1 MKIVSITW
9 NSYIPPLLKAGKKL
23 GFEIEAYSSRTL
35 EEEPEKLETV
45 IKSCETADIALLYYT
60 SGSFWDELNLKLE
73 TIKEKT
79 PVVCTGHDAYL
90 WTKSSVKPEIAA
102 KAYLYFTYNGEENL
116 INLLKYLR
124 HEVFKEGSI
133 APPPKNIA
141 WDGLFHPDAEVWFS
155 NVKDYLDWYET
166 IPEKTNL
173 GKVNSEKT
181 TQEKANSEET
191 NLENT
196 TPEKTNLE
204 EVTPEKVTPEKT
216 VGLLVSR
223 TAWIN
228 GDLKVENALIRK
240 LENLGIRVIP
250 AFAYSINDEELGT
263 KSLGEVVEEY
273 FMPGGTPIIDCLIKL
288 TPFLIKGKQEI
299 GNDSSTAGDGPDL
312 LKKLNVPLIQPII
325 SSYMTVE
332 DWEKSPGLGSDIA
345 WYIAMPEFE
354 GAVEPLLIGGGKK
367 LENYV
372 EHVPIAERCSKL
384 AARVSKLIEL
394 RKKPVSEK
402 KIAFILHNKPCASV
416 EGTIGCASNLDSL
429 ESVAR
434 ILQEMEAAGYSV
446 KAPSSGKELI
456 DLILEKKAY
465 SEFRWTGIEE
475 IVRNGGAL
483 AFVGKEEYETF
494 FNRLSPEVQTRMIEA
509 WGRPPGEAVGEVPA
523 AMLYKG
529 KLVITGVKFG
539 NVVVCV
545 QPKRGCAGSACNGK
559 VCKILHDPDVP
570 PTHQYLATYRYL
582 EEGFGADAIV
592 HVGTHGN
599 LEFLPGKGAG
609 LSKDCFP
616 DIAIGTV
623 PHFYIYNSDNPPE
636 GSAAKRR
643 SLACLIDHMQTVM
656 QIGGLYAGLEELDG
670 LLGEYEQAKHDPG
683 RSHALKHLVRDKI
696 EETKLD
702 SEISIGPDT
711 PFDEIVRKAHEAL
724 SKLRNTQIQGGMHIF
739 GKLPEGKQRAEF
751 INSVLRYD
759 DGEKKASLRRAI
771 AEKLGLNFDEL
782 LDSQGEMGACGL
794 SNGQL
799 LEELDLISTACIEAL
814 LKKKDTEFSEMLQ
827 DPELFKERD
836 PKIPRP
842 GAFSSEDR
850 DVNARDVHVRDVQ
863 RFGEL
868 KTRILDLDARI
879 EASEEIE
886 ALLHGFEGGYIEAGP
901 SGLIMRGRA
910 DVLPTGRNFYSLDP
924 RKIPTRS
931 AWRVGKQLAELL
943 LDKYRTEEGRLPE
956 NIAFFWM
963 ASDIMWADGE
973 CMAQIMWLLG
983 VEPVWTGSGQIKGF
997 AVVPLEELGRPRI
1010 DVTIRASG
1018 ILRDNFPAS
1027 MELIDEAIQAVAS
1040 LKENPEENYVLKH
1053 TLETLGEGSTF
1064 RDATYRVFSSKPGTY
1079 SSGVQL
1085 AIYASAWKDEKDL
1098 ADVFLYWNGYAYGKE
1113 TNGEEAHTQLA
1124 QNLKTVDL
1132 TYNKVVSDEYDL
1144 LGCCCYF
1151 GTQGGMTAAAR
1162 QASGRDVK
1170 AYFGDSREGGHPEV
1184 RALADELRRVVR
1196 SKLLNPRWIEGM
1208 KAHGYQG
1215 AGEISGRIGRVYG
1228 WEAST
1233 QAVDDWIFDEIT
1245 DTFVLDA
1252 EMRAFFEEHN
1262 PYALEEIARRLL
1274 EAESRK
1280 LWTPDPEI
1288 LEKLKDSYLEIEALM
1303 EEKAGE
1309 GEFQG
1314 GTVDLMSLEEVPDWQ
1329 EKMKTIREKFGVKKQ
1344 V

>member
-35 EEEPEKLETV
+35 EEEPEKLETLM
-45 IKSCETADIALLYYT
+45 KSCETADLALLYYT

-73 TIKEKT
+73 TIKEKV
-79 PVVCTGHDAYL
+79 PVICTGHDAYF
-90 WTKSSVKPEIAA
+90 WTKSSVNPEIAA

-116 INLLKYLR
+116 TNLLNYLR
-124 HEVFKEGSI
+124 HEVFGEGPI
-133 APPPKNIA
+133 APLPKNIA
-141 WDGLFHPDAEVWFS
+141 WDGLFHPDAETWFS
-155 NVKDYLDWYET
+155 KLEDYLEWY
-166 IPEKTNL
+166 
-173 GKVNSEKT
+173 
-181 TQEKANSEET
+181 KAS
-191 NLENT
+191 
-196 TPEKTNLE
+196 PG
-204 EVTPEKVTPEKT
+204 KT

-228 GDLKVENALIRK
+228 GDLKVENALIRE
-240 LENLGIRVIP
+240 LEKRGIRVIP
-250 AFAYSINDEELGT
+250 AFAYSIQDDELGT
-263 KSLGEVVEEY
+263 KALGEVVEEY

-288 TPFLIKGKQEI
+288 TPFLIKGRQGK
-299 GNDSSTAGDGPDL
+299 DSDPTIAGEGLDL

-354 GAVEPLLIGGGKK
+354 GAVEPLLIGAGKK

-372 EHVPIAERCSKL
+372 EHVPIAERCFKL
-384 AARVSKLIEL
+384 AARISKFIEL
-394 RKKPVSEK
+394 RNKPASEK

-416 EGTIGCASNLDSL
+416 EGSIGCAANLDSL

-434 ILQEMEAAGYSV
+434 ILQRMETAGYSV
-446 KAPSSGKELI
+446 KAPADGKELI
-456 DLILEKKAY
+456 DLILKKKAY

-483 AFVGKEEYETF
+483 AFVGKEEYKNF
-494 FNRLSPEVQTRMIEA
+494 FNTLSPEVQTRMIRA

-523 AMLYKG
+523 AMLYEG
-529 KLVITGVKFG
+529 KLVITGVKLG
-539 NVVVCV
+539 NAVVCV
-545 QPKRGCAGSACNGK
+545 QPKRGCAGSVCNGK

-570 PTHQYLATYRYL
+570 PTHHYLATYRYL
-582 EEGFGADAIV
+582 EENFGADAVV

-616 DIAIGTV
+616 DLAIGTV

-656 QIGGLYAGLEELDG
+656 QGGGLYAGLEELDG

-683 RSHALKHLVRDKI
+683 RSHALKHLVKDKI
-696 EETKLD
+696 EETKLS
-702 SEISIGPDT
+702 SELSIEPDT

-739 GKLPEGKQRAEF
+739 GSLPEGRQRAEF
-751 INSVLRYD
+751 INSILRYD

-771 AEKLGLNFDEL
+771 AEKLGLDFDEL
-782 LDSQGEMGACGL
+782 LDSQGEIGASGL
-794 SNGQL
+794 SNGQV
-799 LEELDLISTACIEAL
+799 LEELDLLSTACIGAIL
-814 LKKKDTEFSEMLQ
+814 GKKETEFSELLQ
-827 DPELFKERD
+827 APELFKERD
-836 PKIPRP
+836 PKLPKSS
-842 GAFSSEDR
+842 AFFSED
-850 DVNARDVHVRDVQ
+850 AL
-863 RFGEL
+863 RFGEI
-868 KTRILDLDARI
+868 KNRILDLDARI
-879 EASEEIE
+879 EASKEIE

-943 LDKYRTEEGRLPE
+943 LDKYREEEGRLPE

-983 VEPVWTGSGQIKGF
+983 VEPVWTGSGQLKGF

-1053 TLETLGEGSTF
+1053 TLEMLGEGTAF
-1064 RDATYRVFSSKPGTY
+1064 REATYRVFSSKLGTY

-1085 AIYASAWKDEKDL
+1085 AVYASAWKDEKDL
-1098 ADVFLYWNGYAYGKE
+1098 ADVFLYWNGYAYGKD
-1113 TNGEEAHTQLA
+1113 TKGEEAHTRLA

-1151 GTQGGMTAAAR
+1151 GTQGGMTAAAK

-1170 AYFGDSREGGHPEV
+1170 AYFGDSREGGHPEI
-1184 RALADELRRVVR
+1184 RALADEMRRVVR

-1274 EAESRK
+1274 EAEARK

-1288 LEKLKDSYLEIEALM
+1288 LEKLKNSYLEIEALM
-1303 EEKAGE
+1303 EERAGE

-1314 GTVDLMSLEEVPDWQ
+1314 GTVDLMSLEEVPDWK
-1329 EKMKTIREKFGVKKQ
+1329 EKMETIRGKLGVRKSASQEVNVQK
-1344 V
+1344 